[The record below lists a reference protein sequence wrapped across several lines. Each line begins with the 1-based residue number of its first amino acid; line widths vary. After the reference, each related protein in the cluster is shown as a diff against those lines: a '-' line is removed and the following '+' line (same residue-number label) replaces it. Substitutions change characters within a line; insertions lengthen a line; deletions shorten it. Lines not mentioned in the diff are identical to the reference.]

1 MPKLVIT
8 EEMLDAIEA
17 VKGRRDPAYWD
28 GRCKRYMEK
37 QENNENLTKHEL
49 ELKGRKLGIELDKRK
64 SKDKLIKEIENFQK
78 KG

>member
-28 GRCKRYMEK
+28 GRCRRYMENQGK
-37 QENNENLTKHEL
+37 LKKDVKKTK
-49 ELKGRKLGIELDKRK
+49 K
-64 SKDKLIKEIENFQK
+64 S
-78 KG
+78 

>member
-1 MPKLVIT
+1 MMEFT

-28 GRCKRYMEK
+28 PRCRRYMEK
-37 QENNENLTKHEL
+37 NKTAAKNV
-49 ELKGRKLGIELDKRK
+49 
-64 SKDKLIKEIENFQK
+64 KDTK

>member
-1 MPKLVIT
+1 MEFT

-28 GRCKRYMEK
+28 GRCRRYMEK
-37 QENNENLTKHEL
+37 QKNLK
-49 ELKGRKLGIELDKRK
+49 
-64 SKDKLIKEIENFQK
+64 KDVKNSK

>member
-1 MPKLVIT
+1 MEFT

-28 GRCKRYMEK
+28 PRCERYLEEK
-37 QENNENLTKHEL
+37 KNV
-49 ELKGRKLGIELDKRK
+49 
-64 SKDKLIKEIENFQK
+64 KDTK

>member
-1 MPKLVIT
+1 MEIT

-28 GRCKRYMEK
+28 NRCKRYMEK
-37 QENNENLTKHEL
+37 NKAT
-49 ELKGRKLGIELDKRK
+49 LKNV
-64 SKDKLIKEIENFQK
+64 KDTK

>member
-1 MPKLVIT
+1 MEFT

-37 QENNENLTKHEL
+37 QEN
-49 ELKGRKLGIELDKRK
+49 LK
-64 SKDKLIKEIENFQK
+64 KDVKNSK